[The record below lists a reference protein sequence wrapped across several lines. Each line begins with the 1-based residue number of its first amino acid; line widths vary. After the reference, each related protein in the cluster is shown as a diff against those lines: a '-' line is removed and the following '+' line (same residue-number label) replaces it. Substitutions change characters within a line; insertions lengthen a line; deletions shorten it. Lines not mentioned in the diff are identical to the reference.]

1 MLMFIMFGVA
11 FAGTVNLPKTGQT
24 TCYDTNG
31 NVIPC
36 PGTGQ
41 DGANQAGVAPPSPRF
56 QVNGDCVTDN
66 LTGLMWAKNANLPN
80 GTRTWYQA
88 IDFCNDLN
96 LCGYTDWRL
105 PSVNELESLINA
117 NEANSATWLNAQ
129 GFTNVQAFDYW
140 SSTTF
145 AYYPDFAWIVYMWSG
160 FVYGDGKS
168 NSYYYGYYV
177 WPVRG
182 GQIYLQAGQ
191 QQNLPPAEVKTPFG
205 TLTRMGEFNPD
216 RDIFVISHGWNTGSS
231 TGTPQWETDMGNTI
245 QQQTGGNV
253 FLWNWMEKAKTNCSS
268 PENLGVLCAPKD
280 RTRLSGE
287 NLASAMKTMIPVD
300 YAGDIHLIGHSLG
313 SGVISYAAKWFKE
326 NSEPL
331 WNNVKHLTLLDA
343 PWRGTPPAGTFLEEN
358 RDHLFLDNYLSGVGD
373 SYKGAD
379 TNVYLLNLGPYE
391 SCSSLRSR
399 WPDLTAFHGYAHA
412 WYYSSITNFYDPD
425 ILCDLLTPSGPIP
438 YGFYF
443 WQYYDNVAKY
453 YLHFPATPQ
462 WALLASDVP
471 TWMVGQV
478 IDATEAGLDWSAE
491 KLQQLEDYAVK
502 TGTKIKVK
510 VIKGFESGQEAAE
523 AFTDKVGHA
532 VVDLSTGTLKLI
544 RHSEAVTYTEI
555 DVPQDVN
562 SMRFSYEFLM
572 QDPGGILEAFI
583 NDTRVYVAYSEDSFG
598 KGRQDS
604 DWIDISPLTGQ
615 RIKLTFRLAN
625 PDDNQPGEVALDD
638 IIFANLVPT
647 IDTDGDGI
655 IDGEDNCPSVAN
667 PDQADSDG
675 DGVGDAC
682 EPTVIQLA
690 SFTATPGAMRI
701 TLEWTTA
708 SEIDNAGFNL
718 YRCESEN
725 GAYLKINSSL
735 IPAQGSPT
743 QGAVY
748 RFVDENVQNRKTY
761 YYKLEDIDIYGK
773 STMHGPISAEPHRVR
788 NAE

>member
-1 MLMFIMFGVA
+1 
-11 FAGTVNLPKTGQT
+11 
-24 TCYDTNG
+24 
-31 NVIPC
+31 
-36 PGTGQ
+36 
-41 DGANQAGVAPPSPRF
+41 
-56 QVNGDCVTDN
+56 
-66 LTGLMWAKNANLPN
+66 
-80 GTRTWYQA
+80 
-88 IDFCNDLN
+88 
-96 LCGYTDWRL
+96 
-105 PSVNELESLINA
+105 
-117 NEANSATWLNAQ
+117 
-129 GFTNVQAFDYW
+129 
-140 SSTTF
+140 
-145 AYYPDFAWIVYMWSG
+145 
-160 FVYGDGKS
+160 
-168 NSYYYGYYV
+168 
-177 WPVRG
+177 
-182 GQIYLQAGQ
+182 
-191 QQNLPPAEVKTPFG
+191 
-205 TLTRMGEFNPD
+205 
-216 RDIFVISHGWNTGSS
+216 
-231 TGTPQWETDMGNTI
+231 
-245 QQQTGGNV
+245 
-253 FLWNWMEKAKTNCSS
+253 MEKARKDCSS
-268 PENLGVLCAPKD
+268 LENLGVLCAPKD

-287 NLASAMKTMIPVD
+287 NLASAMTTMIPAD

-313 SGVISYAAKWFKE
+313 SGVITYAAKWFKE

-331 WNNVKHLTLLDA
+331 WDNVKHLTLLDA

-373 SYKGAD
+373 SYKSAD
-379 TNVYLLNLGPYE
+379 TNVFLLNLGPYE

-399 WPDLTAFHGYAHA
+399 WPDLTAFHGYAHV
-412 WYYSSITNFYDPD
+412 WYYSSITNFHDPD
-425 ILCDLLTPSGPIP
+425 ILCDLLTPPGPIP

-453 YLHFPATPQ
+453 YLHLPATPQ

-471 TWMVGQV
+471 AWMVGQV
-478 IDATEAGLDWSAE
+478 IDATEAGLNWSAE
-491 KLQQLEDYAVK
+491 KLQQLENYAAK
-502 TGTKIKVK
+502 TGTKIKIK
-510 VIKGFESGQEAAE
+510 VIKGFESGQDATE

-544 RHSEAVTYTEI
+544 RHSDAVAYTEI
-555 DVPQDVN
+555 NVQQDVN

-638 IIFANLVPT
+638 IIFANIVPT
-647 IDTDGDGI
+647 IDTDGDGV
-655 IDGEDNCPSVAN
+655 IDAEDNCPDVAN

-701 TLEWTTA
+701 TLIWTTA

-718 YRCESEN
+718 YRAESEN
-725 GAYLKINSSL
+725 GGYVKINPAL

-743 QGAVY
+743 SGAAY
-748 RFVDENVQNRKTY
+748 NYIDNNVQNRKTY
-761 YYKLEDIDIYGK
+761 YYKLEDIDLNGV
-773 STMHGPISAEPHRVR
+773 STLHGPVSATPRVIHNLR
-788 NAE
+788 